1 MCGIAVAIGWDE
13 AERTVR
19 QLVDGVRHRGDVS
32 DPIVSPLPGI
42 AMGTRRLRVV
52 DAERAVQPQ
61 ASFDHR
67 IIVSFNGEIYNHDEL
82 RRDLEATG
90 IPFRTNSDTEVLA
103 SSLRMWGPQALER
116 INGMYAFVAVDLANG
131 EFFAARDPLGVKPL
145 YLIQSGRGFLFC
157 SEIRPLLDASEE
169 GMVLLVPP
177 GHFLTRT
184 QLIKFGGFVADG
196 AKPPVAEGP
205 AALDK
210 LLAEAVRIRIPPDL
224 PIAMMFS
231 GGIDST
237 LVAHYARRTRPNI
250 ASYFLGD
257 DRSPDYA
264 YAALFADMAGLDLR
278 RVALDDAAE
287 NLATNVDAVVT
298 AAETFEP
305 SVVRDGLCNFLL
317 ARRIHEDGFRVALCG
332 EGADELFAGYEPLEL
347 AFQDSETAGRILQQQ
362 TLATMHKTNL
372 QRLDRLGM
380 RFSVEVREPFLDR
393 SVIRYAL
400 GLPAQELVRSDA
412 ALPIGKAPLR
422 AIWDLYPDT
431 LPSEIRYRQ
440 KIPMHMGSG
449 LDTSQRQSPWIEYA
463 EATVSDRE
471 FVDGRLR
478 FAAFDPRTKEE
489 FLYLD
494 RLSRSLDL
502 DRVPHLTARPRVRMP
517 QVKRL
522 HAVRNALS
530 DYLLEA

>member
-13 AERTVR
+13 AERSVR
-19 QLVDGVRHRGDVS
+19 KLVDGLRHRGDVS
-32 DPIVSPLPGI
+32 DPIVCPLPGI
-42 AMGTRRLRVV
+42 AAGTRRLRIV

-61 ASFDHR
+61 ASFDNR
-67 IIVSFNGEIYNHDEL
+67 IIVSFNGEIYNHAEL
-82 RRDLEATG
+82 RRELEAKG
-90 IPFRTNSDTEVLA
+90 VLFRTDSDTEVLA
-103 SSLRMWGPQALER
+103 SSLRMWGPQALQR
-116 INGMYAFVAVDLANG
+116 VNGMYAFVAIDLANG
-131 EFFAARDPLGVKPL
+131 EFLAARDPLGVKPL
-145 YLIQSGRGFLFC
+145 YLIQSERGFLFC
-157 SEIRPLLDASEE
+157 SEIRPLLDTCEE

-177 GHFLTRT
+177 GHLLTRT

-196 AKPPVAEGP
+196 AKSPAAEGP

-210 LLAEAVRIRIPPDL
+210 LLAEAVRIRVPPDL

-237 LVAHYARRTRPNI
+237 LVAHYARRVRPNI

-278 RVALDDAAE
+278 RVALVDADE
-287 NLATNVDAVVT
+287 SLATTIDAVVT

-305 SVVRDGLCNFLL
+305 SAVRDGLCNFLL
-317 ARRIHEDGFRVALCG
+317 ARRIHADGFRVALCG

-362 TLATMHKTNL
+362 TLAIMHKTNL

-380 RFSVEVREPFLDR
+380 RFGVEVREPFLDR
-393 SVIRYAL
+393 SVIRHAL
-400 GLPAQELVRSDA
+400 GLPAQELVKSHA
-412 ALPIGKAPLR
+412 GFPMGKAPLR

-440 KIPMHMGSG
+440 KTPMHMGSG
-449 LDTSQRQSPWIEYA
+449 LDKSQRQSPLIEYA
-463 EATVSDRE
+463 EATISDRE
-471 FVDGRLR
+471 LADGKLR
-478 FAAFDPRTKEE
+478 FAAFDVRTKEE

-494 RLSRSLDL
+494 RLSRTLDL
-502 DRVPHLTARPRVRMP
+502 DRVPHLTARPRIKMP
-517 QVKRL
+517 QVERL

-530 DYLLEA
+530 DYLVDA